1 MGDISLTKT
10 TGIYLPNTIDLTQR
24 IMQDNSV
31 DGGVDVEDMRPE
43 NTNDA
48 NDDLVDDNDR
58 LAEAKRIAEAVAAK
72 AEEEARR
79 RAADEALKNEA
90 KSVLAE
96 AAIKAEE
103 EARRRAADEALKNE
117 AKSVLA
123 EAAIKGEEEA
133 QRRAE
138 LEEKRKSILND
149 VAEAGKADMQRRA
162 EEEDALVHHGD
173 VDIIT
178 HDHIEEEEVHASI
191 DAVPED
197 EEVTVNFTP
206 EELAAFSDSF
216 FLFDADGSGAIDI
229 HEIGNVMRSV
239 GYVVTEKSV
248 QEMMVKYDTNGDGEI
263 DFEEFVI
270 MMSHMPKRLP
280 PAEEIRQI
288 QAAFAIF
295 DVDGDGE
302 ITLQELAR
310 LMSGTHGEPIPES
323 ELQRLIDVADKDGS
337 GTVSMEEFVDM
348 MVI

>member
-10 TGIYLPNTIDLTQR
+10 TGIYLPDTIDLTQR

-43 NTNDA
+43 STNDA

-96 AAIKAEE
+96 AAIK
-103 EARRRAADEALKNE
+103 
-117 AKSVLA
+117 
-123 EAAIKGEEEA
+123 GEEEA

-149 VAEAGKADMQRRA
+149 VAEAGRADMQRRA
-162 EEEDALVHHGD
+162 EEEEEAKLAHHGD

-178 HDHIEEEEVHASI
+178 HDHVEEEELHASV

-310 LMSGTHGEPIPES
+310 LMSGAYGEPIPES